1 MSPWHAAARRNSTAE
16 IKQLIA
22 SHRGTMLHQR
32 DLSVCL
38 SCPSRSADHGV
49 HWGSCSRCG
58 CANYGSRWNGN
69 TALHDA
75 SAAGHV
81 EAAALLL
88 ECGAHVDATNKHG
101 RTPLDVARGE
111 AVAALLRAHGG
122 VRGEELRAARG
133 GGEGAAPSPR
143 ARPAVSSLN
152 AATLSGAIDVVAVRW
167 PDGEVRSSALHVRFG
182 KLLAPFAKGRRVTVH
197 INSMPCA
204 IALEL
209 GQEGDASYRPTAAE
223 LAALGLRL
231 GINHVEYRCDGRPV
245 VARLYLLECHEKV
258 IISDID
264 GTITRY
270 DLLGHVP
277 VAVARLAR
285 INQFHRGVCAF
296 FERCAS
302 NGYHLLYLTARPA
315 GMAARTLELLASA
328 HEDGH
333 RLPRG
338 PLILSPSRTFEALDR
353 ELVRKIPH
361 LFKISALSDIRS
373 LWPETQNPFSGTV
386 VKLDSESSQEPFA
399 SYADLL
405 PRVDLFFPPIQPAQA
420 SK

>member
-1 MSPWHAAARRNSTAE
+1 
-16 IKQLIA
+16 
-22 SHRGTMLHQR
+22 
-32 DLSVCL
+32 
-38 SCPSRSADHGV
+38 
-49 HWGSCSRCG
+49 
-58 CANYGSRWNGN
+58 
-69 TALHDA
+69 
-75 SAAGHV
+75 
-81 EAAALLL
+81 
-88 ECGAHVDATNKHG
+88 
-101 RTPLDVARGE
+101 
-111 AVAALLRAHGG
+111 
-122 VRGEELRAARG
+122 
-133 GGEGAAPSPR
+133 
-143 ARPAVSSLN
+143 
-152 AATLSGAIDVVAVRW
+152 VRW

-373 LWPETQNPFSGTV
+373 LWPETQNPYVGAFGNKLTDTEAYKQVGVPLDRLFCVDSVELSSSSTQKVRRNRSRRTRTFYRVSISFS
-386 VKLDSESSQEPFA
+386 LPF
-399 SYADLL
+399 SL
-405 PRVDLFFPPIQPAQA
+405 PRQANNCSVWSSFSMSMTILCTCLECVQVRLCLIFPGHTSISPWRKNEWGIGG
-420 SK
+420 